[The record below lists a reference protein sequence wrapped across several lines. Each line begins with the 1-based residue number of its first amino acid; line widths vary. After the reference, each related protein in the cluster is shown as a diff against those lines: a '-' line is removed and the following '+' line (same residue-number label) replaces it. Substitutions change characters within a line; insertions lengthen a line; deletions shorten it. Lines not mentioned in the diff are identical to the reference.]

1 MNLMG
6 MFLPFMGAFVVLLV
20 LSRLIVSAADEE
32 RKALETENGR
42 LEFNPNRRGYWGVY
56 LFIAC
61 LGYVVLASFL
71 NGIKS
76 GIAPAFFCAGFI
88 ALLLLAFP
96 GSVIVDKNGLGQ
108 IYWLRGEKRI
118 AWSDVSKVSLDEKKR
133 EVTIVGK
140 FGTKIVHTRQLPDR
154 ERLLQELKSHCS
166 EKLPAE
172 LKQQLAS

>member
-6 MFLPFMGAFVVLLV
+6 MFIPFIGAFVVLLV
-20 LSRLIVSAADEE
+20 LSRLIVSGADEE

-42 LEFNPNRRGYWGVY
+42 LEFTPNRRGYWATY

-61 LGYVVLASFL
+61 LSYVLVASL
-71 NGIKS
+71 VNGIKS
-76 GIAPAFFCAGFI
+76 GMAPAVLCAGFI
-88 ALLLLAFP
+88 ALLLAAFP

-108 IYWLRGEKRI
+108 VYWLRGEKRI
-118 AWSDVSKVSLDEKKR
+118 AWSDVSKVSVDEKKH
-133 EVTIVGK
+133 EVKILGK

-154 ERLLQELKSHCS
+154 ERLLQELKTHCS

-172 LKQQLAS
+172 PKQRIAS